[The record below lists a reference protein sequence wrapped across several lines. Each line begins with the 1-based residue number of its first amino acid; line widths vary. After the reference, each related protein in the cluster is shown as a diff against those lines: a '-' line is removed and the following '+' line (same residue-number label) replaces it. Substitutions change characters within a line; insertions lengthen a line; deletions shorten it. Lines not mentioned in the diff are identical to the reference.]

1 MTKMTAKG
9 QVTIPKRLRGHLGLK
24 RGSDVDFVLADHGEV
39 VLRTDEKQ
47 QKERF
52 DALLGSAGFG
62 MTTDELMRLLRGEDE

>member
-47 QKERF
+47 AKG
-52 DALLGSAGFG
+52 AV
-62 MTTDELMRLLRGEDE
+62 